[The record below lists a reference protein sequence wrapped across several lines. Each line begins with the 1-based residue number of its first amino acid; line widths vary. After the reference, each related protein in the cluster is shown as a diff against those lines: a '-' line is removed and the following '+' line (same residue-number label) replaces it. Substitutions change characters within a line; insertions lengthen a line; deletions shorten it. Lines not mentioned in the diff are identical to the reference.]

1 MMDARRVVVLAGA
14 VAGALVTV
22 GCAILF
28 ARFATP
34 VLLASSRTALFAI
47 AGIMLVLSASLRW
60 KKARERRLVAVR

>member
-34 VLLASSRTALFAI
+34 VLLASSRTALFAM
-47 AGIMLVLSASLRW
+47 AAFMLVLSASLRW